1 MYITHTYQQAV
12 LNYIVLLSMYI
23 THTYQQAVLNYMV
36 GGGGDDVSKDTMYV
50 LKEAGLMAR

>member
-1 MYITHTYQQAV
+1 
-12 LNYIVLLSMYI
+12 MYI